1 MSRVKHCL
9 KQYIERNIH
18 VSLAVVSLVLLTYH
32 YSATAV
38 DWVYVTFAGIG
49 TLVTYTYIKNVPP
62 QVSIVFGVKQV
73 LKQSPFWIH
82 ILALIVLGLIIVMN
96 QSQRL
101 ILVVITMLCLGY
113 ILPRPMVKRHE
124 KSSIK
129 HRNIPSTLRD
139 FGAIKIVIV
148 ALIWGCVS
156 VLLPLLSYRTLNPEI
171 WWLFIAQTLW
181 IAVLTIPFEI
191 RDAVK
196 DQLRQPTW
204 PQKLG
209 LTGVKVLGSSLLVIS
224 MAIHIGLFSKV
235 EDSAEHQIVFVSL
248 PYVMAMILTQMG
260 LIRAKGNQS
269 YWYSAFWIEAIPMAW
284 LILYC
289 LNVFMIE

>member
-235 EDSAEHQIVFVSL
+235 EDSSEHQIVFVSL

>member
-1 MSRVKHCL
+1 MSSIIHYVI
-9 KQYIERNIH
+9 QYIERNLH
-18 VSLAVVSLVLLTYH
+18 VSLALVSLVLLTYH

-38 DWVYVTFAGIG
+38 DWVYVAFAGMG

-62 QVSIVFGVKQV
+62 QVSIIFGVKQV
-73 LKQSPFWIH
+73 LKQGPFWIH
-82 ILALIVLGLIIVMN
+82 ILALIALSLVLVLN

-101 ILVVITMLCLGY
+101 ILVVITILCLGY
-113 ILPRPMVKRHE
+113 ILPRPMVKRRE
-124 KSSIK
+124 KLSIK
-129 HRNIPSTLRD
+129 QQTIPSTLRD
-139 FGAIKIVIV
+139 FGPIKIVIV
-148 ALIWGCVS
+148 ALVWGCAT
-156 VLLPLLSYRTLNPEI
+156 VLIPILSSRTLNLEI

-181 IAVLTIPFEI
+181 VVVLTIPFEI

-224 MAIHIGLFSKV
+224 MAIHLWLFSKA
-235 EDSAEHQIVFVSL
+235 EDSSEDQIVFVSV
-248 PYVMAMILTQMG
+248 PYAMAMILTLLG
-260 LIRAKGNQS
+260 LIRAKAKQS
-269 YWYSAFWIEAIPMAW
+269 YWYSAFWIEAIPIAW

>member
-1 MSRVKHCL
+1 MSTFKQYVI
-9 KQYIERNIH
+9 QYIERNIH
-18 VSLAVVSLVLLTYH
+18 VALAVVSLVLLTYH

-38 DWVYVTFAGIG
+38 DWAYVIFAGMG

-73 LKQSPFWIH
+73 LKQSPLWIH
-82 ILALIVLGLIIVMN
+82 ILALIVLGLIIALN

-101 ILVVITMLCLGY
+101 VLVVITMLCLGY
-113 ILPRPMVKRHE
+113 ILPRPMVKHHE
-124 KSSIK
+124 KLSIK
-129 HRNIPSTLRD
+129 QRNIPSTLRD

-148 ALIWGCVS
+148 ALVWGCVS
-156 VLLPLLSYRTLNPEI
+156 VLMPFLSYRTLNPEI

-224 MAIHIGLFSKV
+224 MAIHLWLFSKV
-235 EDSAEHQIVFVSL
+235 EESAEHQIVFLSL
-248 PYVMAMILTQMG
+248 PYVMVMIFTQLG
-260 LIRAKGNQS
+260 LIRAKANQS
-269 YWYSAFWIEAIPMAW
+269 YWYSAFWMEAIPIAW